1 MASKFVDLK
10 EAATM
15 IGVGA
20 DDLIAM
26 RSKGDIFGYRDGA
39 SWKFKL
45 EEVERVISERRSGGA
60 GGDSAILSANDEDFE
75 NMISGLSS
83 KILAEKAQEES
94 ESGSVLISEE
104 ELGVSAT
111 GQSTIIGKGRKPE
124 EVAGESDLRLADESG
139 KDPLGSGSDKLLE
152 APGSKLDLASAS
164 DVLHGSDIQ
173 MATGSGTGDMPV
185 AKSGSGTGDMPVPKG
200 AKAKPKAASDSGL
213 DLGGDLSLGDDGDL
227 EMGSDSALD
236 EEISPK
242 SGSSGKGSGKGSD
255 VTLGSGDSGI
265 NLQPSD
271 SGLSLEEEP
280 LDLGGSGVESL
291 ELPEDDEV
299 ISLESEA
306 ADPDQATQLK
316 ADNEFLLSPGE
327 AMTEDESDS
336 GSQVIAL
343 EDSESFDQEAAT
355 MLKSEPGGA
364 LAADAFQPVG
374 MEGGPMGAGQ
384 PVYVQVPT
392 VELGYSIW
400 NVLSLGLVVC
410 LLTVSGMMM
419 MDMMFNMWS
428 FSGTTSVTTGFMDS
442 ILSILN
448 MS

>member
-1 MASKFVDLK
+1 MAGKFVDLK

-15 IGVGA
+15 IGVTP
-20 DDLIAM
+20 DDLVEM

-45 EEVERVISERRSGGA
+45 EEVERVISERRSSGT
-60 GGDSAILSANDEDFE
+60 GGDSAILSANDEEFE

-124 EVAGESDLRLADESG
+124 EVAGDSDLRLADESG

-164 DVLHGSDIQ
+164 DVLHGSDLKIATGSGTGD
-173 MATGSGTGDMPV
+173 MPVPKTGSGTGDMPKTGSGTGDMPV
-185 AKSGSGTGDMPVPKG
+185 AKAGKRG
-200 AKAKPKAASDSGL
+200 AKSKSDSGL
-213 DLGGDLSLGDDGDL
+213 DLGADLSLGEDGDL

-236 EEISPK
+236 DEISPK
-242 SGSSGKGSGKGSD
+242 KKGGSSGKGSD

-265 NLQPSD
+265 NLAPSD

-280 LDLGGSGVESL
+280 LDLGGSGVEAL

-299 ISLESEA
+299 IALETEA

-327 AMTEDESDS
+327 TLAEDESDS

-355 MLKSEPGGA
+355 MLKAEGGA

-374 MEGGPMGAGQ
+374 MEAGAMGAGQ

-392 VELGYSIW
+392 QELPYSIW
-400 NVLSLGLVVC
+400 PVPRTC
-410 LLTVSGMMM
+410 CTAR
-419 MDMMFNMWS
+419 
-428 FSGTTSVTTGFMDS
+428 T
-442 ILSILN
+442 
-448 MS
+448 

>member
-10 EAATM
+10 EAARM
-15 IGVGA
+15 IAVTPEE
-20 DDLIAM
+20 LIEM
-26 RSKGDIFGYRDGA
+26 RSRGDIFGYRDGA

-45 EEVERVISERRSGGA
+45 EEVERVIGERRAGGA
-60 GGDSAILSANDEDFE
+60 GDSQILSANDEEFE

-124 EVAGESDLRLADESG
+124 DAAGESDLRLADESG

-164 DVLHGSDIQ
+164 DVLHGSDLKI
-173 MATGSGTGDMPV
+173 ATGSGGTGDMPKP
-185 AKSGSGTGDMPVPKG
+185 KSGSGTGDMPGSKG
-200 AKAKPKAASDSGL
+200 GGTGEMPRGKPGSAL
-213 DLGGDLSLGDDGDL
+213 DLGSNLSLGEEGDL

-236 EEISPK
+236 EEIKPK
-242 SGSSGKGSGKGSD
+242 SGSGKGSD

-265 NLQPSD
+265 NLSPSD

-291 ELPEDDEV
+291 ELPEDDDV
-299 ISLESEA
+299 IALETEA

-327 AMTEDESDS
+327 GAQEDESDS

-355 MLKSEPGGA
+355 MLKSEGA
-364 LAADAFQPVG
+364 LAADFQPVG
-374 MEGGPMGAGQ
+374 MEPGAMGAGQ

-392 VELGYSIW
+392 VETPYSIW
-400 NVLSLGLVVC
+400 NVLSLGLVVM
-410 LLTVSGMMM
+410 LLCVSGMMM
-419 MDMMFNMWS
+419 MDIMFNMWS
-428 FSGTTSVTTGFMDS
+428 FSGTTSVTTGVMDAF
-442 ILSILN
+442 LSILN

>member
-1 MASKFVDLK
+1 MAGKFVDLK
-10 EAATM
+10 EASAM
-15 IGVGA
+15 IGVSP

-26 RSKGDIFGYRDGA
+26 RSRGDIFGYRDGA

-45 EEVERVISERRSGGA
+45 EEVERVISERRTGGQ
-60 GGDSAILSANDEDFE
+60 GGDSKILSADDDEFE

-94 ESGSVLISEE
+94 ESGSVLISEQ
-104 ELGVSAT
+104 ELGVSST

-124 EVAGESDLRLADESG
+124 EAAGDSDLRLADESG
-139 KDPLGSGSDKLLE
+139 KDPLGTGSDKLLE

-164 DVLHGSDIQ
+164 DVLHGSDIHV
-173 MATGSGTGDMPV
+173 AAGSGTGDMP
-185 AKSGSGTGDMPVPKG
+185 KPRSGSGTGDMPL
-200 AKAKPKAASDSGL
+200 KPSSKL
-213 DLGGDLSLGDDGDL
+213 DLGDDLSLGDEADL
-227 EMGSDSALD
+227 EIGSDSALD
-236 EEISPK
+236 EEIKPK
-242 SGSSGKGSGKGSD
+242 SGKGSDKGSGKGSD
-255 VTLGSGDSGI
+255 VTLGAGDSGI
-265 NLQPSD
+265 NLKPSD
-271 SGLSLEEEP
+271 SGLSLEQEP

-299 ISLESEA
+299 ISLESEV

-327 AMTEDESDS
+327 TLAEDESDS

-355 MLKSEPGGA
+355 MLKAEPGGA

-374 MEGGPMGAGQ
+374 MEGVGAQ
-384 PVYVQVPT
+384 PVYVQIPK
-392 VELGYSIW
+392 VELPYSIW
-400 NVLSLGLVVC
+400 NVLSLGLVLC

-419 MDMMFNMWS
+419 MDIMFNMWS
-428 FSGTTSVTTGFMDS
+428 FSGTTSVTTGVMDAF
-442 ILSILN
+442 LSILN
-448 MS
+448 MG